1 MRIRIQSVPSPFDD
15 PRVTPAAVEA
25 LIRAEAMGLLSGE
38 ITRLDESAMRGLGR
52 GMAEAGIGSAFL
64 SELGHSPNS
73 DPAALA
79 ALLERINGV
88 LDESPAPE
96 HEWPALRDVLGLE
109 PLAGLLGISIS
120 SARRYAS
127 RARRTPDPVA
137 DRLHFLALVVGD
149 LIGAYNDVGVRR
161 WFRRERRRLDGRA
174 PVELL
179 SGFWRPDDD
188 GPRRVRDLARA
199 LRPSPAT

>member
-1 MRIRIQSVPSPFDD
+1 MGIQIQSVLSPFDD
-15 PRVTPAAVEA
+15 PRVTPAAVGA

-38 ITRLDESAMRGLGR
+38 ITCLDESAMRGLGK
-52 GMAEAGIGSAFL
+52 GMAEAGIGGAFL
-64 SELGHSPNS
+64 SELNHSPNA

-79 ALLERINGV
+79 VLLEMVNGV

-109 PLAGLLGISIS
+109 SLAGLLGISIS

-127 RARRTPDPVA
+127 RARRTPDSVA

-149 LIGAYNDVGVRR
+149 LTGAYNDVGIRR
-161 WFRRERRRLDGRA
+161 WFRRERRQLDGRA

-179 SGFWRPDDD
+179 SGYWRPDDD
-188 GPRRVRDLARA
+188 GPHRVRDLARA
-199 LRPSPAT
+199 LGPSPAT